1 MIRRLPSHGRTHPFE
16 DIDMQTEEPVL
27 KSTLW
32 LSVRLGLSIRTIERL
47 RAIKSPELPP
57 HLVIG
62 GSIRYDEAQVNA
74 WINQRLID
82 MAEKLRATS

>member
-1 MIRRLPSHGRTHPFE
+1 
-16 DIDMQTEEPVL
+16 MQLEEPVL

-47 RAIKSPELPP
+47 RAINSPELPP

-62 GSIRYDEAQVNA
+62 GSIRYDERQVNT
-74 WINQRLID
+74 WINNRLID
-82 MAEKLRATS
+82 MANKMRATA

>member
-1 MIRRLPSHGRTHPFE
+1 MEISDTP
-16 DIDMQTEEPVL
+16 L

-47 RAIKSPELPP
+47 RAISPTDLPP

-62 GSIRYDEAQVNA
+62 SSIRYDEKQVEE
-74 WINQRLID
+74 WIKSSLNFSPKD
-82 MAEKLRATS
+82 EVK

>member
-1 MIRRLPSHGRTHPFE
+1 
-16 DIDMQTEEPVL
+16 MQVEESSL

-47 RAIKSPELPP
+47 RSINSPELPP

-62 GSIRYDEAQVNA
+62 NSIRYDEAQVNA
-74 WINQRLID
+74 WINNRLID
-82 MAEKLRATS
+82 MANKMRATS